1 MNVISQMFFAK
12 SSIPPTPDA
21 VDIMDYL
28 SAPESVNKMIVMS
41 DLGLPALAGVV
52 RELEEK
58 SRNYSTFPLHHN
70 GEHQNSPNRRNI
82 GWMIKYIMAQFGY
95 YPVER
100 GLGERTRLPRFAGSE
115 YFSTSAVYER
125 RDKGKYSVSVQII

>member
-21 VDIMDYL
+21 VAIMDYL

-41 DLGLPALAGVV
+41 DLKLPALAGVV
-52 RELEEK
+52 HELEEK
-58 SRNYSTFPLHHN
+58 YGKCNTFPLHHN
-70 GEHQNSPNRRNI
+70 GKHQNSPNRRNV
-82 GWMIKYIMAQFGY
+82 GWMVRFVMAQFGY
-95 YPVER
+95 YPVES
-100 GLGERTRLPRFAGSE
+100 GLQERARLPRFAGSE